1 MLNKQL
7 QPLLQAINACGNLS
21 GVKIAYALIKN
32 KKLITAEIE
41 TLQEAIKPNEKF
53 LEYEKLRIEL
63 CEKHAEKDDKGKSK
77 IEKNNYIMVDKEKFD
92 KELEKLNKDNKA
104 ILDEREKQ
112 GKEFNELLGKES
124 TFTPYLIDY
133 KELPE
138 SISVSQLSGI
148 DILINDNK

>member
-1 MLNKQL
+1 MLNKEL

-21 GVKIAYALIKN
+21 GVKIAYSLNKN
-32 KKLITAEIE
+32 KKLITAELE

-53 LEYEKLRIEL
+53 LEYDKKRIET
-63 CEKHAEKDDKGKSK
+63 CKKYADRENGEPKMKD
-77 IEKNNYIMVDKEKFD
+77 NNFIITDRKEFD
-92 KELEKLNKDNKA
+92 KEIEKLNKDNKE

-112 GKEFNELLGKES
+112 GKEFNELLKKES
-124 TFTPYLIDY
+124 TFAPYMVDY